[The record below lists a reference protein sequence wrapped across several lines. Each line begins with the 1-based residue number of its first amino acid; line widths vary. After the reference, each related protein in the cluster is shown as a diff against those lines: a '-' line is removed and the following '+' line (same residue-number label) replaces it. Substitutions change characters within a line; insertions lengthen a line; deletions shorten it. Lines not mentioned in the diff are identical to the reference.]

1 LIRIQTFLLLLFLYA
16 GPAVAQQGAAYIEP
30 YYSGEGFDY
39 WYRTQFWP
47 ALVALLIQ
55 WGAPYFIAQKIDEYD
70 IGFLYWKWWFIFLA
84 GFGFLAV
91 TEIGGGD
98 AYYTIGLY
106 SLIAVYGL
114 FFSDGVTANKS
125 ENDADSHAE
134 VQQGKTSIF
143 DSVMSFLWK
152 LWLIFWAV
160 LFIGIFLLIYFDD

>member
-1 LIRIQTFLLLLFLYA
+1 MIRIQTFLLLLFLYA

-114 FFSDGVTANKS
+114 FFQTELRLTNL
-125 ENDADSHAE
+125 
-134 VQQGKTSIF
+134 KTTLTLMRKYSREKHQ
-143 DSVMSFLWK
+143 FLT
-152 LWLIFWAV
+152 
-160 LFIGIFLLIYFDD
+160 LL

>member
-1 LIRIQTFLLLLFLYA
+1 MIRIQTFLLLLFLYA

-30 YYSGEGFDY
+30 YYSGEGSDY

-114 FFSDGVTANKS
+114 FFFRRSYG
-125 ENDADSHAE
+125 
-134 VQQGKTSIF
+134 
-143 DSVMSFLWK
+143 
-152 LWLIFWAV
+152 
-160 LFIGIFLLIYFDD
+160 